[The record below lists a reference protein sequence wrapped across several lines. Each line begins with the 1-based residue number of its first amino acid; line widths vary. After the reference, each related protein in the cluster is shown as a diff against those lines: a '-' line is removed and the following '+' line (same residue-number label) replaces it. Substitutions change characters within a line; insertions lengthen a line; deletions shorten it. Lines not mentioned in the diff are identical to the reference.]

1 MKKGCLILISVIIIL
16 LGIIYYAAYLLVQN
30 HIESQLSQS
39 EYQQLTSFF
48 NQPIPERFFQLPE
61 FSDELKTE
69 LKKAIELANEYHITN
84 IDTNSL
90 SDLQSDINATN
101 VDWQSINRQQASC
114 KPYLDLLQKIVQKN
128 DYDLVAWMIPPEKNQ
143 TSQGFLHVQI
153 GTKLLCIKA
162 IVFARQKEWQKS
174 FKICLDSFRL
184 AQHNSNSTLITR
196 LFSYAVIGITVHS
209 SVPIVQACDD
219 PQALRFFFNELKK
232 LRPAIIDQKYD
243 HILHS
248 DIIADLNLLKEEV
261 YEVDL
266 TPGNPGRFYFSQ
278 HRDIQREIALNML
291 KQRNNP
297 TLNQEITTDR
307 IFRALGFAREMDML
321 MLSTLIRNTH
331 NIDYRG
337 KIASTKHHL
346 LLLNTASQIFTLEK
360 GKSISH
366 PSDLI
371 PAYIK
376 KLPPDPFT
384 QDENDSPYIKFAR
397 NPRRFYSNGPD
408 FSDDNAQIIY
418 DSSNGLKSKGDIF
431 LNF

>member
-16 LGIIYYAAYLLVQN
+16 LGIIYYAVHLLVQN

-39 EYQQLTSFF
+39 ESQQLTSFF
-48 NQPIPERFFQLPE
+48 NQTIPERFFQLPE
-61 FSDELKTE
+61 ISDEQKTQ
-69 LKKAIELANEYHITN
+69 LKKAFDLADEYNITN
-84 IDTNSL
+84 IDTTFL
-90 SDLQSDINATN
+90 SVLQSDINAPN
-101 VDWQSINRQQASC
+101 VDWHSIERQVTSC
-114 KPYLDLLQKIVQKN
+114 KPYLDLLQQLVKRE

-143 TSQGFLHVQI
+143 TSRGFLHVQV
-153 GTKLLCIKA
+153 GAKLLCIEA
-162 IVFARQKEWQKS
+162 IDLARQKEWQKS
-174 FKICLDSFRL
+174 FKICLDAFRL

-196 LFSYAVIGITVHS
+196 LFAYAVIGISVRS

-219 PQALRFFFNELKK
+219 PQALRFFLNELKK
-232 LRPAIIDQKYD
+232 LRPAIINQEYD
-243 HILHS
+243 HILHL
-248 DIIADLNLLKEEV
+248 DIITHLYLLKEEG

-266 TPGNPGRFYFSQ
+266 TPRNPGRFYYRQ
-278 HRDIQREIALNML
+278 LQDIQREKAVNML
-291 KQRNNP
+291 NQRNNP
-297 TLNQEITTDR
+297 NLNPEMTTAR
-307 IFRALGFAREMDML
+307 IFRALGFSKEMDML

-337 KIASTKHHL
+337 KNAAVKHHL
-346 LLLNTASQIFTLEK
+346 IFLNTASQIFTLEK
-360 GKSISH
+360 GKRISH

-371 PAYIK
+371 PVYIK

-384 QDENDSPYIKFAR
+384 QDQNDSPYIKFAR
-397 NPRRFYSNGPD
+397 NPRRFYSIGPD